1 MSKIKILSIDGGGIR
16 GILPGVI
23 LTRLEEKLQK
33 LGNDETLKIAEKFDL
48 LAGTSTG
55 GILSL
60 AYLVPDPNKTKKPLL
75 SAKDAVN
82 LYLDRGDEIFDVNL
96 LQKLKSG
103 FGVTDEKYSADELEE
118 ALQDTFQDSMLSE
131 LLKPCIISSYD
142 IRNAKP
148 HFFKQHKSRDNKIF
162 NFKVKDVARATSA
175 APTYFEAARIKNEL
189 GTPYALVDGGLFA
202 NNPTMVAYSEAR
214 TMKFTDEDSNIIDFP
229 TAKDMLIVSI
239 GTGSQSQ
246 SYSYK
251 KVKDWGLVNWVKP
264 IIEIMMSGNSSAT
277 HYHLTQIFDTLE
289 DQYDKSCYHR
299 LEPEVISANSQMD
312 NASVENLKLLEEDAL
327 NYVSKTEIDKEL
339 NDIAKKLMEN

>member
-23 LTRLEEKLQK
+23 LTRLEEKLQNQS
-33 LGNDETLKIAEKFDL
+33 GDESVKIADFIDL

-60 AYLVPDPNKTKKPLL
+60 AYLIPDDKNRPLL

-96 LQKLKSG
+96 GQKLKSG
-103 FGVTDEKYSADELEE
+103 FGLTDEKYSADELEE
-118 ALQDTFQDSMLSE
+118 ALQDTFQDKMLSD
-131 LLKPCIISSYD
+131 LLRPCIISSYD

-148 HFFKQHKSRDNKIF
+148 HFFKQHKSNNKIY
-162 NFKVKDVARATSA
+162 NYKIKDVARATSA
-175 APTYFEAARIKNEL
+175 APTYFEAARVKNEL

-214 TMKFTDEDSNIIDFP
+214 TMKFPDKINYP
-229 TAKDMLIVSI
+229 TAKDMLIISI

-277 HYHLTQIFDTLE
+277 HYHLTQIFDTLTK
-289 DQYDKSCYHR
+289 QYDKSCYHR
-299 LEPEVISANSQMD
+299 LEPEVISADSQMD
-312 NASVENLKLLEEDAL
+312 NASVKNLKLLEEDAL
-327 NYVSKTEIDKEL
+327 NYVSKPEIDKEL
-339 NDIAKKLMEN
+339 NEIAKKLLEN

>member
-33 LGNDETLKIAEKFDL
+33 QSEDESARIADFFDL

-60 AYLVPDPNKTKKPLL
+60 AYLVRDPNNKEKPLL

-96 LQKLKSG
+96 WQKLKSG

-118 ALQDTFQDSMLSE
+118 ALEDTFQDIMLRD

-214 TMKFTDEDSNIIDFP
+214 TMKFPDKIDFP

-277 HYHLTQIFDTLE
+277 HYHLTQIFDTLKK
-289 DQYDKSCYHR
+289 QYDKGCYHR
-299 LEPEVISANSQMD
+299 LEPEVISADSQMD
-312 NASVENLKLLEEDAL
+312 NASVENLKLLKEDAL
-327 NYVSKTEIDKEL
+327 NYVSKPEIDKEL
-339 NDIAKKLMEN
+339 NVIAKKLLDN

>member
-23 LTRLEEKLQK
+23 LTRLEEKLQNQS
-33 LGNDETLKIAEKFDL
+33 GDESVKIADFIDL

-60 AYLVPDPNKTKKPLL
+60 AYLVPDDKNRPLL

-96 LQKLKSG
+96 GQKLKSG
-103 FGVTDEKYSADELEE
+103 FGLTDEKYSADELEE
-118 ALQDTFQDSMLSE
+118 ALQDTFQDKMLSD
-131 LLKPCIISSYD
+131 LLRPCIISSYD

-148 HFFKQHKSRDNKIF
+148 HFFKQHKSNNKIY
-162 NFKVKDVARATSA
+162 NYKIKDVARATSA
-175 APTYFEAARIKNEL
+175 APTYFEAARVKNEL

-214 TMKFTDEDSNIIDFP
+214 TMKFPDKINYP
-229 TAKDMLIVSI
+229 TAKDMLIISI

-277 HYHLTQIFDTLE
+277 HYHLTQIFDTLTK
-289 DQYDKSCYHR
+289 QYDKSCYHR
-299 LEPEVISANSQMD
+299 LEPEVISADSQMD
-312 NASVENLKLLEEDAL
+312 NASVKNLKLLEEDAL
-327 NYVSKTEIDKEL
+327 NYVSKPEIDKEL
-339 NDIAKKLMEN
+339 NEIAKKLLEN